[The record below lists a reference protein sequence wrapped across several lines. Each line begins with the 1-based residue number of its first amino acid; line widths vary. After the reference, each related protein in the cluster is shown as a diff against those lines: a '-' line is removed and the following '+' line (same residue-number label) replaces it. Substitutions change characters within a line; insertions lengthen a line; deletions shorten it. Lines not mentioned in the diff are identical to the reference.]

1 MTVIFHFI
9 YGMSSFP
16 LTFIFFRGVETTDQ
30 YVFVSV
36 YIIYMQISMCFFVDY
51 DYDDDDYNYCIM
63 QRSSYV
69 LSFLCC
75 HILFYLNLVCLY

>member
-36 YIIYMQISMCFFVDY
+36 YIIYIYICKLVCVFSLIMIMMMMIIIIVLCNDLHMCY
-51 DYDDDDYNYCIM
+51 L
-63 QRSSYV
+63 SYV
-69 LSFLCC
+69 VISYF
-75 HILFYLNLVCLY
+75 I